1 MKVLLKFI
9 FGLPASGKTYT
20 VLDKIKKC
28 AESGKQAVL
37 LVPEQFSFESERA
50 VLKGLGDQLSQSVAV
65 MSFSRLCDEVGRNT
79 GGIAAGTLTDA
90 QKVVFMNRALLSV
103 KESLTLWQRYCGIVS
118 FAKTMLDTVGEFKIN
133 SVTADDLRLAAA
145 GLNSEKLKHKLNDAA
160 IIYEAYDMLVGEKY
174 IDPADEL
181 TRLYTKLSDYK
192 YFENKAVF
200 IDSFKGFT
208 GQQFKI
214 IDRILA
220 QTDEVTVSLTND
232 PRLNAEFNV
241 FTNIRAAAEKIRRIA
256 ARHAVKEDEPLCL
269 FESRYNSPEISALER
284 LIASDEFERP
294 QKCDGITVCAAATAA
309 DEAEFAVRTI
319 RRLVRENGMRYRD
332 FVIISRDSD
341 KYDAA
346 VTAACL

>member
-1 MKVLLKFI
+1 
-9 FGLPASGKTYT
+9 
-20 VLDKIKKC
+20 
-28 AESGKQAVL
+28 
-37 LVPEQFSFESERA
+37 
-50 VLKGLGDQLSQSVAV
+50 
-65 MSFSRLCDEVGRNT
+65 NT

-133 SVTADDLRLAAA
+133 SVTADDLRLAA

-284 LIASDEFERP
+284 LMASGEFERP

-319 RRLVRENGMRYRD
+319 RRLVRE
-332 FVIISRDSD
+332 
-341 KYDAA
+341 K
-346 VTAACL
+346 